1 MKNGHKKLFMGIFA
15 LVLVVAFSGMAFAFE
30 VKDVA
35 KDVAKEVTKGVESE
49 AKDVVENVAEDVTEA
64 IDETVTISGTVSE
77 DSRIVDINGEAF
89 NVVDTEVGKELLG
102 FVGKKVE
109 VKGTVMEHEGAKM
122 ITVSSYQII
131 EEEAK

>member
-30 VKDVA
+30 V